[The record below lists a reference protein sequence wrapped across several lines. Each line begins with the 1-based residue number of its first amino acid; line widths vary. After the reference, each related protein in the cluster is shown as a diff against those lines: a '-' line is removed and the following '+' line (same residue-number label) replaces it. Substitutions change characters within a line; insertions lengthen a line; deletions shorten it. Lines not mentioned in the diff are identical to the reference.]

1 LVRLKKLDYPVSYS
15 RLSGFDS
22 FQNRN
27 REGAR
32 PEDLKIKDVLRPGKI
47 LEGDKESMEMN
58 SKPKVKV
65 EKTER
70 SSFGN
75 WNVQFLHIR
84 WSPSRV

>member
-15 RLSGFDS
+15 GLSGFDS

>member
-15 RLSGFDS
+15 GLSGFDS

-47 LEGDKESMEMN
+47 SEGDKESMEMN